1 MELVAM
7 ALIIG
12 AVILGQ
18 YLIYEKNGLKNVYYS
33 LRISTSEAFEGDD
46 IEIVEEIENA
56 KRLPLVWV
64 RSEISCSRQL
74 TFKGQQRSEDGSA
87 ESEDKNGEQREQRGL
102 IAGIFV
108 LRGYQKC
115 RRVWKVH
122 CDRRGVMTIDNAVI
136 AVSDLLGM
144 SKRAKTFSVTNSVKV
159 LPAPADMDAG
169 TLSGDLFI
177 GNMQVRRFVL
187 PDPFMISGA
196 REYTGREPM
205 NRIHWAQTA
214 RTGNLMVYNN
224 EFTTER
230 RMMIILNMQRS
241 AGAYRQSMPESILEP
256 QIKSAAFALDL
267 CTKMNAECS
276 LAVNSEKTLII
287 PPSEGYEHTMNVLRR
302 LAELENMC
310 GERMEDLLSRLDFNE
325 FTDVVL
331 ITATVSD
338 TIREFLTG
346 LNGKGKCCKIFTVGL
361 DIDEETLAPV
371 CETVHIPHN

>member
-7 ALIIG
+7 ALIIA
-12 AVILGQ
+12 AVILAQ
-18 YLIYEKNGLKNVYYS
+18 YIVYEKNGLKNVYYS
-33 LRISTSEAFEGDD
+33 FHISTSEAFEGDE
-46 IEIVEEIENA
+46 IEIIEEIENA

-64 RSEISCSRQL
+64 RSEISCSGQL
-74 TFKGQQRSEDGSA
+74 TFKGQRQSIGNSHEV
-87 ESEDKNGEQREQRGL
+87 SEDKNGEQRGL
-102 IAGIFV
+102 ISGIFM

-115 RRVWKVH
+115 RRVWKVR
-122 CDRRGVMTIDNAVI
+122 CDRRGVMTVDNAVI
-136 AVSDLLGM
+136 SVSDLLGM
-144 SKRAKTFSVTNSVKV
+144 SKRAKTFSVTDSIRV
-159 LPAPADMDAG
+159 LPVPADMDAG
-169 TLSGDLFI
+169 RLSGDLFI

-276 LAVNSEKTLII
+276 LAVNAETTLII

-310 GERMEDLLSRLDFNE
+310 GERMEELLSRLDFNE
-325 FTDVVL
+325 FTDVIL

-338 TIREFLTG
+338 MIYEFLAG

-361 DIDEETLAPV
+361 DIDEEILTPI

>member
-7 ALIIG
+7 ALIIA
-12 AVILGQ
+12 AVILAQ
-18 YLIYEKNGLKNVYYS
+18 YIVYEKNGLKNVYYS
-33 LRISTSEAFEGDD
+33 FHISTSEAFEGDE
-46 IEIVEEIENA
+46 IEIIEEIENA

-64 RSEISCSRQL
+64 RSEISCSGQL
-74 TFKGQQRSEDGSA
+74 TFKGQRQSIGNSPEV
-87 ESEDKNGEQREQRGL
+87 SEDKNGEQRGL
-102 IAGIFV
+102 ISGIFM

-115 RRVWKVH
+115 RRVWKVR
-122 CDRRGVMTIDNAVI
+122 CDRRGVMTVDNAVI
-136 AVSDLLGM
+136 SVSDLLGM
-144 SKRAKTFSVTNSVKV
+144 SKRAKTFSVTDSIRV
-159 LPAPADMDAG
+159 LPVPADMDAG
-169 TLSGDLFI
+169 RLSGDLFI

-276 LAVNSEKTLII
+276 LAVNAETTLII

-310 GERMEDLLSRLDFNE
+310 GERMEELLSRLDFNE
-325 FTDVVL
+325 FTDVIL

-338 TIREFLTG
+338 MIYEFLTG

-361 DIDEETLAPV
+361 DIDEEILTPI